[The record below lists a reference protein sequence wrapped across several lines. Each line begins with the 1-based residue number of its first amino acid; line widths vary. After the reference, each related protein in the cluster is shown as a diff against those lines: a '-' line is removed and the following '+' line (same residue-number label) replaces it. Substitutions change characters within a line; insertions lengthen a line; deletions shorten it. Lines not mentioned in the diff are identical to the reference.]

1 MQPYMTT
8 YIHTHIQNTHTY
20 SNTHTD
26 IHTQSRSLIHT
37 RTHAIQVEELFRA
50 TSLLSKNKV
59 NKRNCE
65 IHRKTTLKHTNI
77 KIATLKRNPKVVEY

>member
-26 IHTQSRSLIHT
+26 IQTYIHKVALLYTLAHTQSRL
-37 RTHAIQVEELFRA
+37 
-50 TSLLSKNKV
+50 
-59 NKRNCE
+59 RNSSAQP
-65 IHRKTTLKHTNI
+65 RYSAKI
-77 KIATLKRNPKVVEY
+77 K